1 MGAYKQAVGAR
12 RSALRVVQ
20 SAGGKEADAEIQEQI
35 AIYTRKLQG
44 ELQAL
49 CTDVIQ
55 LVKSLVPGA
64 ADLEAQVYYMKM
76 EGDYNRYLAEFCP
89 SSGAKEAATQAY
101 DQAWSHGKTMPPTN
115 AVLLGLALNR
125 SVFLFEVMRLPD
137 QAKQTAN
144 EALQNATRDFNNASP
159 DQQAEAR
166 QIMDLLSDNLQLWG
180 APANERTDDTVVED
194 F

>member
-101 DQAWSHGKTMPPTN
+101 
-115 AVLLGLALNR
+115 
-125 SVFLFEVMRLPD
+125 
-137 QAKQTAN
+137 
-144 EALQNATRDFNNASP
+144 
-159 DQQAEAR
+159 QQASVAATS
-166 QIMDLLSDNLQLWG
+166 LS
-180 APANERTDDTVVED
+180 PMHPV
-194 F
+194 